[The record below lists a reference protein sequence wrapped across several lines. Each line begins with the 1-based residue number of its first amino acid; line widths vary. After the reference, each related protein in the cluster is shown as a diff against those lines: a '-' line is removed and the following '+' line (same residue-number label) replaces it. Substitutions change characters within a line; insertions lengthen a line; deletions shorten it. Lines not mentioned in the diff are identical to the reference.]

1 MTYGEQIWLLR
12 LRIGQMLSL
21 SDGDGLQGLLRNA
34 EAFECTV
41 TGDVPEV
48 DMLKPY
54 TGYETLRVDLND
66 PANWSWYG
74 PGGERE

>member
-1 MTYGEQIWLLR
+1 MTYGEQIMR
-12 LRIGQMLSL
+12 LRVALERTDIAIEIAPWLPPAGRAVRL
-21 SDGDGLQGLLRNA
+21 
-34 EAFECTV
+34 TV
-41 TGDVPEV
+41 TGNVPEV

-74 PGGERE
+74 PGGKVEE